1 MSTRWKGT
9 IAVEGEPTVDG
20 RVIAPGAITFEFL
33 PIPLLR
39 PERTIE
45 VAAIVVQRRAER
57 CGEVEMIQRGADGA
71 LLGTGWI
78 EDEVLI
84 ELLTSADFPDAA
96 LGVGIE
102 LDEVTSAI
110 QADELLTIESGRL
123 RGVQITSA
131 PAFESATIR
140 SVA

>member
-1 MSTRWKGT
+1 
-9 IAVEGEPTVDG
+9 
-20 RVIAPGAITFEFL
+20 
-33 PIPLLR
+33 
-39 PERTIE
+39 
-45 VAAIVVQRRAER
+45 
-57 CGEVEMIQRGADGA
+57 MIQRGADGA

-78 EDEVLI
+78 EDAVLI

-96 LGVGIE
+96 LSVGIE

-110 QADELLTIESGRL
+110 QVDELLTIESGRL

>member
-1 MSTRWKGT
+1 
-9 IAVEGEPTVDG
+9 
-20 RVIAPGAITFEFL
+20 
-33 PIPLLR
+33 
-39 PERTIE
+39 
-45 VAAIVVQRRAER
+45 VAAITVQRQAER
-57 CGEVEMIQRGADGA
+57 CGEVEMIQREADGA

-84 ELLTSADFPDAA
+84 ELLTSPDFPDAA

-102 LDEVTSAI
+102 LDGVTSAI
-110 QADELLTIESGRL
+110 RAGEMCTIESGRL
-123 RGVQITSA
+123 RAVQITST